1 MEEKVLD
8 HQKFRIIDYIYTM
21 SAILIKTDKKK
32 GKILSDLAKQLGGD
46 VIDIGEIQFE
56 DLLLGKLMDS
66 VKTGKTVSRSTIFKK
81 LKAK

>member
-1 MEEKVLD
+1 MN
-8 HQKFRIIDYIYTM
+8 
-21 SAILIKTDKKK
+21 AILIKTDKKK

-66 VKTGKTVSRSTIFKK
+66 VKTGKTVSRS
-81 LKAK
+81 